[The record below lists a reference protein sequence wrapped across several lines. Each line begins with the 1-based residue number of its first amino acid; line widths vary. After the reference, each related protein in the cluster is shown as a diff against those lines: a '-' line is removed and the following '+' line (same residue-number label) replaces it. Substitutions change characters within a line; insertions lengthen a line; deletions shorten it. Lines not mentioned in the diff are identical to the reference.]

1 MAFLSIT
8 TGDKA
13 ATWISAIQPS
23 MLLVT
28 TDVAI
33 VDEELIKWIKR
44 NSEIVQEQRK
54 NGGLDWQ
61 LKGTN
66 TRIKP
71 ANDETVDEKTRQDVA
86 LRHESVAA
94 MRDATKC
101 AGWGRH
107 MHGRKLSMKCS
118 ARHCFAAAKLLI
130 SAYWFYPAAHA
141 SFLMAS
147 ILNISVFLC
156 VDLL

>member
-54 NGGLDWQ
+54 NGGLD
-61 LKGTN
+61 
-66 TRIKP
+66 
-71 ANDETVDEKTRQDVA
+71 
-86 LRHESVAA
+86 
-94 MRDATKC
+94 
-101 AGWGRH
+101 
-107 MHGRKLSMKCS
+107 
-118 ARHCFAAAKLLI
+118 
-130 SAYWFYPAAHA
+130 
-141 SFLMAS
+141 
-147 ILNISVFLC
+147 
-156 VDLL
+156 